1 MTKLYLEPHQARRRE
16 PTAYENLLG
25 DAIERA
31 FGMGVTELSDMV
43 AALNQSGPLPQGS
56 GTVWTEELFAAEL
69 KRLNATA

>member
-1 MTKLYLEPHQARRRE
+1 MTKLYLEPHQARTRE

-56 GTVWTEELFAAEL
+56 GTVWTEELFTAEL
-69 KRLNATA
+69 KRLSTSE

>member
-1 MTKLYLEPHQARRRE
+1 MTKLYLEPHQARTRE

-69 KRLNATA
+69 KRLNTSE